1 MMICELCQC
10 ILISLETVFGVGDR
24 NLVDSYAYENV
35 GEFAKAL
42 GHEKRLLIIELLSS
56 HERCVEDLATAMG
69 IGVKSVSAHLK
80 IMRTQGIL
88 ISRKEGLR
96 VYYRLRND
104 DILKLFQS
112 LWEVALSN
120 KDITPFEKNSDFCL
134 KLKDLLVALESKN
147 TLLLDVRESD
157 MFDEGHIPGA
167 VSIPVNDLNH
177 WAKNYENSDEMIVV
191 YCEGY
196 YCIQAIDATNIL
208 KDKGFNVKMYRNGLD
223 EWATSGFEVAK

>member
-1 MMICELCQC
+1 MYTQLLGNR
-10 ILISLETVFGVGDR
+10 ILGLGDR
-24 NLVDSYAYENV
+24 NLLNSYAYENV

-42 GHEKRLLIIELLSS
+42 GHEKRLFIIELLSS

-80 IMRTQGIL
+80 VMRTQGIV

-104 DILKLFQS
+104 DMLKLFQS
-112 LWEVALSN
+112 LWEIALSN

-134 KLKDLLVALESKN
+134 TLKELLSALESNN

-157 MFDEGHIPGA
+157 MYEEGHIPGA
-167 VSIPVNDLNH
+167 ISIPVDELNL
-177 WAKNYENSDEMIVV
+177 WAENYDNSDEMIVV

-208 KDKGFNVKMYRNGLD
+208 KEKGLNVKMYRNGLD
-223 EWATSGFEVAK
+223 EWAASGFDINK

>member
-1 MMICELCQC
+1 MYTQPLGNR
-10 ILISLETVFGVGDR
+10 ILGLGDR
-24 NLVDSYAYENV
+24 NLLNSYAYENV

-42 GHEKRLLIIELLSS
+42 GHEKRLFIIKLLSS

-80 IMRTQGIL
+80 VMRTQGIV

-104 DILKLFQS
+104 DMLKLFQS
-112 LWEVALSN
+112 LWEIALSN

-134 KLKDLLVALESKN
+134 TLKELLSALESNN

-157 MFDEGHIPGA
+157 MYEEGHIPGA
-167 VSIPVNDLNH
+167 ISIPVDELNL
-177 WAKNYENSDEMIVV
+177 WAENYDNSDEMIVV

-208 KDKGFNVKMYRNGLD
+208 KEKGLNVKMYRNGLD
-223 EWATSGFEVAK
+223 EWAASGFDINK

>member
-1 MMICELCQC
+1 MMICKHCQC
-10 ILISLETVFGVGDR
+10 ILACLVTSIGFGDR
-24 NLVDSYAYENV
+24 SLVDSYAYENV

-80 IMRTQGIL
+80 VMRTQGIL
-88 ISRKEGLR
+88 TTRKEGLR

-104 DILKLFQS
+104 NILKLFQS

-120 KDITPFEKNSDFCL
+120 KDITPLDKNSDFCL
-134 KLKDLLVALESKN
+134 TLKDLLAALESKK
-147 TLLLDVRESD
+147 TVLLDVRESD
-157 MFDEGHIPGA
+157 MYEEGHIPSA
-167 VSIPVNDLNH
+167 ISIPVDELTQ
-177 WAKNYENSDEMIVV
+177 WAENYENSDEMIIV

-196 YCIQAIDATNIL
+196 YCIQAIDATNFL
-208 KDKGFNVKMYRNGLD
+208 KEKGLNVKMYRNGLD
-223 EWATSGFEVAK
+223 EWAASGFDVEK

>member
-1 MMICELCQC
+1 M
-10 ILISLETVFGVGDR
+10 
-24 NLVDSYAYENV
+24 VDSYAYENV

-56 HERCVEDLATAMG
+56 HERCVKDLATAMG

-88 ISRKEGLR
+88 ISRREGLK

-104 DILKLFQS
+104 DMLKLFQS

-120 KDITPFEKNSDFCL
+120 KDITPFDKNSDFCL
-134 KLKDLLVALESKN
+134 TLKDLLGALESKK

-157 MFDEGHIPGA
+157 MYEEGHIPGA
-167 VSIPVNDLNH
+167 ISIPVNDLNH
-177 WAKNYENSDEMIVV
+177 WAENYENSDDLIIV

-223 EWATSGFEVAK
+223 EWATSGFEDAK